1 MKKMMMLGLL
11 AGALNLNALQAQR
24 ENRERPTEAQ
34 RQERAEKQEQHKAS
48 INLAAG
54 FTAQEAEAFWSLQR
68 QMREEL
74 RGIKSERPERK
85 TVAESTDE
93 ELSQRM
99 EQRFQ
104 MEEQKLSIRRK
115 YHASMVKAVGIRKL
129 ALAME
134 AQKKHHDK
142 D

>member
-1 MKKMMMLGLL
+1 MMLGLL
-11 AGALNLNALQAQR
+11 AGALQLNAVQAQR

-34 RQERAEKQEQHKAS
+34 RQERADKQEQYKAS

-54 FTAQEAEAFWSLQR
+54 FTADEAEAYWSLKK

-74 RGIKSERPERK
+74 RDLKPERK
-85 TVAESTDE
+85 SKKTIAESTDE
-93 ELSQRM
+93 ELAQRM

-104 MEEQKLSIRRK
+104 MEEQKLTIRRK
-115 YHASMVKAVGIRKL
+115 YHASLVKAVGIRKL